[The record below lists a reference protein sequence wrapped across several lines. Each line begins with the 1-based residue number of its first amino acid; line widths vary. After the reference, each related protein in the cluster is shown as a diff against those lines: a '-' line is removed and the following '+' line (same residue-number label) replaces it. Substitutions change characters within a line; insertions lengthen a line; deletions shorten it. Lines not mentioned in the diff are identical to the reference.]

1 MMLSR
6 VDLPLPLAPSMAVM
20 LPALTLKLM
29 LRAVVFCWKDLLI
42 WVRVSIFRLFWVDV
56 KRAFQA
62 AYVAHNKAA

>member
-42 WVRVSIFRLFWVDV
+42 WVRVRLFWVDV